1 MSKRNSKKNAAK
13 TPAVTETPVVGI
25 EAIVT
30 HDLSGAPLD
39 LEPSAEDVAA
49 AEADYITADDADAM
63 ARFAEGD
70 DTAIDHMSSDT
81 TDPTMPMGEDG
92 NELVDTTEV
101 DLTLTASD
109 EATEAGS
116 GETEVSSPEAPEGEV
131 HETEAVDGEQQQTL
145 SEVIAAIDE
154 EQAKT
159 YALQVGTALSDREA
173 FEKARPD
180 YKDRILKSLDKAR
193 RNLATVRAARV
204 LIAAGVDP
212 NFLNR
217 SVHEGARYNVYAL
230 DKLSDIVNGLITGN
244 EVGNAINRA
253 CMVSMFRARANGVTW
268 NMKLAKAAASKQVPV
283 DSAVKKWLLR
293 HTVSPSTAPTQAS
306 STMQALATIGIVSAV
321 GSVKDPSY
329 VILDTPMARAA
340 EQVCKEITEGLAAAA

>member
-1 MSKRNSKKNAAK
+1 MSKRNSKKNAAN

-25 EAIVT
+25 EAIIS

-49 AEADYITADDADAM
+49 AEV
-63 ARFAEGD
+63 
-70 DTAIDHMSSDT
+70 DT

-92 NELVDTTEV
+92 NELVDITEV
-101 DLTLTASD
+101 DHTLTASD
-109 EATEAGS
+109 EALLAKLEAMETGS

-159 YALQVGTALSDREA
+159 YAIQVGAALSDREA